1 MPPYLAPEPRKLVGI
16 SEIRGLD
23 WIYWTAGQYR
33 EEGLPDADLTL
44 IYGGV
49 TVPGN
54 YLRGRP
60 LSTNEAEQI
69 IRKRR
74 HLIVGGPL
82 ANQLSESTGLQR
94 VQKDLA
100 VYFNSYLDGQ
110 PDDRY
115 PQPGEIEA
123 WLQAGAPIAAAH
135 PLPADQLLAEVS
147 CYHGCVRYL
156 TGGCSFCSEPL
167 YGKPQFRRP
176 TAVAE
181 EVKALYQAG
190 LRHFRLGGQSC
201 IISYGCHGLGESE
214 TPRPNPEA
222 HQRLFSSI
230 WADCPQIRVLHVDNA
245 NPAVIAAHPRPARKI
260 VKLLKKYTTAGN
272 TLAFGLESADPRV
285 IEANNLNARPDQVFK
300 AVELVN
306 KIGRERGEN
315 GLPALLPGL
324 NFLAGLHEETTET
337 YRLNFEFLK
346 KIVEAG
352 HWLRRINIRQ
362 VLSGRSQFKM
372 RHGKAFKK
380 FKRRVREQIDKPLL
394 KEMFPRG
401 LVLKDVLMEKREGN
415 TTFGRQLG
423 TYPILVG
430 VRYPLELDRFYD
442 LRVTEYGYRSL
453 TAVEADL
460 KFEELGTRELQAIPG
475 IGKRRASK
483 LFVNQPASSAAFRE
497 LINDPEAAEL
507 ALRYINFD

>member
-1 MPPYLAPEPRKLVGI
+1 M
-16 SEIRGLD
+16 
-23 WIYWTAGQYR
+23 
-33 EEGLPDADLTL
+33 
-44 IYGGV
+44 
-49 TVPGN
+49 
-54 YLRGRP
+54 
-60 LSTNEAEQI
+60 EQI
-69 IRKRR
+69 IKNRKDV
-74 HLIVGGPL
+74 IVGGPL
-82 ANQLSESTGLQR
+82 ARQLPGSSALQR
-94 VQKDLA
+94 VEKDLA

-110 PDDRY
+110 PVDRY
-115 PQPGEIEA
+115 PEPGETEA
-123 WLQAGAPIAAAH
+123 WLQAGASLVSAH
-135 PLPADQLLAEVS
+135 PLPAGHLMAEVS
-147 CYHGCVRYL
+147 CYHGCVRYF

-201 IISYGCHGLGESE
+201 IISYGSQNLGESE
-214 TPRPNPEA
+214 TPLPNPDA
-222 HQRLFSSI
+222 LRQLFSSI
-230 WADCPQIRVLHVDNA
+230 WENCPQIKVLHVDNA

-285 IEANNLNARPDQVFK
+285 VEANNLNAAPDQVFK
-300 AVELVN
+300 AVALVN
-306 KIGRERGEN
+306 EIGRERGKN

-324 NFLAGLHEETTET
+324 NFLAGLHAENADT
-337 YRLNFEFLK
+337 YRLNFEFLE
-346 KIVEAG
+346 KIINAG
-352 HWLRRINIRQ
+352 YWLRRINIRQ
-362 VLSGRSQFKM
+362 VLSGRTKFKM

-394 KEMFPRG
+394 KEMFPRS

-483 LFVNQPASSAAFRE
+483 LFVNQPASSAAFRK